1 MCKTS
6 FILWSS
12 ICQKLTGAWKP
23 STGSWSWKWAWK
35 LKSTPLKA
43 WIYNLEKPVCR
54 FVGPSTKFVSV
65 IYLGG
70 FWSRAPARSWFLRW
84 FWTSIAFPAVKF
96 RRSSLLPVRIVG
108 SYLFWQ
114 LRKLGKSCENK
125 RMLNLIKKYFRVPN
139 KTEGN
144 SILFW
149 GVFPPTCPYSELIKF
164 YENFLPMYI
173 RPELSKSN
181 LNTK

>member
-1 MCKTS
+1 MIHKRLCS
-6 FILWSS
+6 CEFL
-12 ICQKLTGAWKP
+12 
-23 STGSWSWKWAWK
+23 
-35 LKSTPLKA
+35 
-43 WIYNLEKPVCR
+43 

-70 FWSRAPARSWFLRW
+70 FWSRAPARSLFLRW

-125 RMLNLIKKYFRVPN
+125 RMLNFIKKYLRVPN
-139 KTEGN
+139 ETEGMLFCYQN
-144 SILFW
+144 CSDLLWEKNVLVIEAEGWEFAKILRSLEQFIQTVE
-149 GVFPPTCPYSELIKF
+149 GQNRMLY
-164 YENFLPMYI
+164 
-173 RPELSKSN
+173 
-181 LNTK
+181 